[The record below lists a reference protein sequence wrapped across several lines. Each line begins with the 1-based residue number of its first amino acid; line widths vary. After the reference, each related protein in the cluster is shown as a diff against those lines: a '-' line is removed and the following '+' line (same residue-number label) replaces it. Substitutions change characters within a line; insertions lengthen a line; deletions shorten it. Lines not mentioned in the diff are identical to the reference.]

1 MPKRP
6 EPPAEEGAPEWMV
19 TFSDLTTLLLTF
31 FILLLSFANM
41 DIVKFKEMLGSVKDA
56 FGVQVKRKQAEYAA
70 FSPTPYEQK
79 SNLTDKEEFVLGMVL
94 QLKTLFEGDKS
105 TKGNVEIEG
114 EENGVLIRVGNSI
127 MFKPGSFQIL
137 PQSYPI
143 LNKVVK
149 ILEEN
154 NVDLKVMGHTD
165 DTPIDRGLFASNWEL
180 SAARA
185 GAVVRYILSHS
196 KVVKPTR
203 LEAIGLADTRPLV
216 PNISPEN
223 RAKNRRVEFYFYRPK
238 ID

>member
-1 MPKRP
+1 MERP

-41 DIVKFKEMLGSVKDA
+41 DIVKFREMLGSVKDA
-56 FGVQVKRKQAEYAA
+56 FGVQVKRKEAEYVA
-70 FSPTPYEQK
+70 FSPTPYEKK
-79 SNLTDKEEFVLGMVL
+79 SALTQKEEFVLGMIL
-94 QLKTLFEGDKS
+94 EIKSLFESDKK
-105 TKGNVEIEG
+105 TKGNVEVEA
-114 EENGVLIRVGNSI
+114 ERDGVLLRVGNSI
-127 MFKPGSFQIL
+127 MFKPGSAELL
-137 PQSYPI
+137 PQAYPI
-143 LNKVVK
+143 LDKIVK

-165 DTPIDRGLFASNWEL
+165 DIPVKGSIYPSNWEL

-185 GAVVRYILSHS
+185 AAVVRYIISHS
-196 KVVKPTR
+196 KAIKPTR
-203 LEAIGLADTRPLV
+203 LQAIGLADTRPLV

-238 ID
+238 I